1 MEKWLVLKFGN
12 LEIFYCFT
20 TNCDSKFTGDAV
32 MLQCCSRDIISER
45 YFHTDLSEWYV
56 SCRMVY
62 IVLQAVSFILSRVL
76 FRYLLSPSL
85 PVHNPL
91 SVMVHVTGIDA
102 LVFLKSNTRLI
113 LSRFRLFF
121 AVF

>member
-1 MEKWLVLKFGN
+1 VTRSLPEMPL
-12 LEIFYCFT
+12 
-20 TNCDSKFTGDAV
+20 
-32 MLQCCSRDIISER
+32 CCSAVHAIS
-45 YFHTDLSEWYV
+45 YLNGISIPIFPNGTSLISMSYG
-56 SCRMVY
+56 VY
-62 IVLQAVSFILSRVL
+62 CTAGCLPLILSRVL

>member
-1 MEKWLVLKFGN
+1 MVRIMSYGV
-12 LEIFYCFT
+12 YCTAGF
-20 TNCDSKFTGDAV
+20 
-32 MLQCCSRDIISER
+32 LP
-45 YFHTDLSEWYV
+45 L
-56 SCRMVY
+56 
-62 IVLQAVSFILSRVL
+62 ILSRVL